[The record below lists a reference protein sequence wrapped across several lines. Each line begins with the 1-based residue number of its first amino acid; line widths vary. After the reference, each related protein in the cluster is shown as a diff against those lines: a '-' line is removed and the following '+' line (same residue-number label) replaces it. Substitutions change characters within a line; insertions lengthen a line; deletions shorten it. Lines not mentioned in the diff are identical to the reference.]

1 MINPLLKLTAAYGF
15 PQVYRDLGVR
25 AARVNPVGGW
35 NYTQGVFLTLYR
47 PKLYRALRFRSIEK
61 TGIPNPPWAFG
72 GLLPPLGLL
81 DSFAIGYEVVKL
93 GLSPAISP
101 RPQLF
106 HPSSRQNTAQFM
118 VISRRVRSHQFIPN
132 SQLGK
137 RRALR
142 D

>member
-1 MINPLLKLTAAYGF
+1 M
-15 PQVYRDLGVR
+15 
-25 AARVNPVGGW
+25 
-35 NYTQGVFLTLYR
+35 FLTLYR

-106 HPSSRQNTAQFM
+106 HPSSRRNTARFM

-137 RRALR
+137 RRTLR
-142 D
+142 DWYGCGRNYCSRDPFATLRPPFSGPFHRFKQVSRVYV